1 MHDVVIYT
9 DGGCRG
15 NPGIGAW
22 AYVLIDAKTKRCVE
36 RAGAE
41 TATTNN
47 RMELQAVLGAL
58 QSLKKDGLN
67 LLICS
72 DSQYTIKSCKEWMPG
87 WKRNGWKRKG
97 GELKNVDLMQAID
110 AELPRHQISWLW
122 VKGHAGDP
130 GNEHVDGLLNKSM
143 DAKAAGEDGVLEGKG
158 MWSAVLPKPSR
169 PSPSLLPK
177 LPRRPAER

>member
-22 AYVLIDAKTKRCVE
+22 AYILIDPHTKRSVE

-41 TATTNN
+41 LNTTNN

-58 QSLKKDGLN
+58 QSLRRSGLS

-72 DSQYTIKSCKEWMPG
+72 DSQYTIKSCSQWLPS
-87 WKRNGWKRKG
+87 WKKNGWKRKAG
-97 GELKNVDLMQAID
+97 PLKNIDLMQAID
-110 AELPRHQISWLW
+110 AELPRHNITWKW

-130 GNEHVDGLLNKSM
+130 GNEHVDALLNQSM
-143 DAKAAGEDGVLEGKG
+143 DLCAAGGSGAIEHKG
-158 MWSAVLPKPSR
+158 ISTILN
-169 PSPSLLPK
+169 
-177 LPRRPAER
+177 